1 MVGEKRRHKR
11 IKIDLPMSYIYSNGP
26 SIIMRTGKTRD
37 LSDSGMCFYS
47 SLPFRKGLSLHVN
60 IKYLRDFPRKS
71 TVRWCEEE
79 RIGLYKIGVCFM

>member
-11 IKIDLPMSYIYSNGP
+11 TKIDLPMSYVYSNGP
-26 SIIMRTGKTRD
+26 SIIMKSGKTHD

-47 SLPFRKGLSLHVN
+47 SHPFRKGLSLHVN

-71 TVRWCEEE
+71 IVKWCKEE
-79 RIGLYKIGVCFM
+79 RIGSYRVGVSFI